1 MHPSV
6 SIAVLLV
13 LLVSGANAVPP
24 ESVAAQELSKQAISY
39 TTSPDSYHI
48 LYRSTSLEGDW
59 RPIRM
64 KLGSEGPED
73 IMRDTVPIKNRAFY
87 RVLTLPLEDSRD
99 TDADGLTDVEELEL
113 SETQHPLNAAIV
125 DESHGAAIVTSR
137 EQYERLARRDSVP
150 GASNIR
156 EMKFLI
162 TDIDTDHPKLHL
174 MDTKRHQFHVYFYWY
189 GLGKRHVSIST
200 FNSQTYFTNSNRKN
214 LAGSLLAHD
223 NFTGTDGRVGLYTM
237 EFWPTDPVAFR
248 FVETAYEM
256 LSASLPFIDGNLAY
270 HPAGETQRTAYA
282 DEKHRFESSMIRTIP
297 TEELFGSKTYEALN
311 PGVSFGRLVVADG
324 AKTSLT
330 ARDIVIFRN
339 LPNDLTHVAGILTE
353 VPQTPLSHVN
363 LKAKQ
368 NNTPNAYLK
377 DASRLPEIQELLGKY
392 ILFEI
397 TSDGYTL
404 QEATARQVEQFIES
418 IRPRETQIPERDLSA
433 EAILALGEIDFS
445 QSNQF
450 GAKAANLSELRRIL
464 PADMTPEGY
473 AIPFSFYHR
482 FMLANGFYDVL
493 VRMLAIQ
500 GFAQDADLREAE
512 LAKFRKRIRQA
523 PIPDDLASE
532 LALLHARFPSGL
544 GLRCRS
550 STNNEDL
557 PGFNGAGL
565 YDSYTHY
572 PHEGALE
579 KSLKQVW
586 ASMWNYRAFEERDFY
601 RISHFHAAMG
611 VIVHPSYQEEI
622 SNGVAVTRNIIDPNW
637 IGYYVNVQVGE
648 DLVTNPSQDSI
659 PEEFLVSLLLADPEI
674 GNYEYEVQYVRK
686 SNRRVDDQP
695 ILAQDQV
702 FDLAGRLRLIQTHFK
717 RLYNG
722 DNDFGMEIEFKI
734 DQSEQ
739 LVIKQARPWID

>member
-1 MHPSV
+1 MSHSL
-6 SIAVLLV
+6 SIAVSLLLLV
-13 LLVSGANAVPP
+13 TGVQAVHPGATAT
-24 ESVAAQELSKQAISY
+24 QELSKQAIGY
-39 TTSPDSYHI
+39 KTSPDNYHI
-48 LYRSTSLEGDW
+48 LYRSTSLEGAW

-64 KLGSEGPED
+64 KLGGDGPED
-73 IMRDTVPIKNRAFY
+73 VMRDTVPIKHRAFY
-87 RVLTLPLEDSRD
+87 RVLSLPLDEPRD

-113 SETQHPLNAAIV
+113 SKTQHPLNAAIV
-125 DESHGAAIVTSR
+125 AESHGAAIITSR

-162 TDIDTDHPKLHL
+162 TDIDTNSPKLHL
-174 MDTKRHQFHVYFYWY
+174 IDTTRHQFHVYFYWFA
-189 GLGKRHVSIST
+189 LGNRHVSIST
-200 FNSQTYFTNSNRKN
+200 FNSQTYFTNTNRKN
-214 LAGSLLAHD
+214 LAGSILAHD
-223 NFTGTDGRVGLYTM
+223 NFTGTDGQVGLYTM

-256 LSASLPFIDGNLAY
+256 LSASLPFIDGTLAY
-270 HPAGETQRTAYA
+270 HPAGETQRTVYA
-282 DEKHRFESSMIRTIP
+282 DEVDRFESSMIRTIS
-297 TEELFGSKTYEALN
+297 TEELFGSKTFEALN
-311 PGVSFGRLVVADG
+311 PGVSFGRLIVADG
-324 AKTSLT
+324 VNNSLT

-368 NNTPNAYLK
+368 NDTPNAYLK

-404 QEATARQVEQFIES
+404 REATAEQVEQFIES
-418 IRPRETQIPERDLSA
+418 IRPKESQIPELDLSA
-433 EAILALGEIDFS
+433 EAIKPLGEIDFS
-445 QSNQF
+445 QSPQF

-464 PADMTPEGY
+464 PADMTPEGQ

-482 FMLANGFYDVL
+482 FMLANSFYDIL

-512 LAKFRKRIRQA
+512 LAKFRKRLRQA
-523 PIPDDLASE
+523 PMPNDLSAE
-532 LALLHARFPSGL
+532 IALLHSSFPTDTA
-544 GLRCRS
+544 LRCRS

-572 PHEGALE
+572 PHEGSLE
-579 KSLKQVW
+579 ESIKQVW

-611 VIVHPSYQEEI
+611 VIVHPNYQDEI
-622 SNGVAVTRNIIDPNW
+622 CNGVAVTRNIIDPNW

-648 DLVTNPSQDSI
+648 DLVTNPTEDAI

-686 SNRRVDDQP
+686 SNRRVDGQP

-702 FDLAGRLRLIQTHFK
+702 FDLAGRMRLIQTHFK
-717 RLYNG
+717 RLYNE

-734 DQSEQ
+734 DQSGQ